1 MLLYTTGLGLC
12 LGVALMNI
20 PPALDVLMARYQV
33 NYLGI
38 SILITALLWAHAL
51 CQVPAGMV
59 ADRWGVKPTLAWG
72 LFFLALGN
80 IMPLIL
86 PGMFAATTARI
97 VCGLGT
103 GLCFIAAMKLLAMI
117 APPERAGV
125 FQAYMGGTVA
135 LGSIAAY
142 LALPCLAAWDWRWPF
157 ALPAGLSL
165 GLLILLRL
173 LPIEPV
179 SRTKESPAVLGVPA
193 VLALPQAWIL
203 GLVHALSWGSVLT
216 LGNWTPSLLT
226 EAKGALSA
234 SSLAWSGALVMLVSG
249 VGRIA
254 GAPLLARFRPSLVA
268 GLSMF
273 LLAVIYLGIC
283 YARGAWS
290 MTFLIVAGVSLASV
304 NFGSI
309 FQLAS
314 QATGV
319 GNLGVLLGFVNML
332 ANAGAIIFTLLL
344 GWFKDQTGSFSLSF
358 LFLAAACIFAGL
370 LTFYF
375 YRRRA

>member
-1 MLLYTTGLGLC
+1 MLIYTTGLGLC

-72 LFFLALGN
+72 LLFLALGN
-80 IMPLIL
+80 IMPLCL
-86 PGMFAATTARI
+86 PGMFMATTARI
-97 VCGLGT
+97 ICGLGT
-103 GLCFIAAMKLLAMI
+103 GLSFIAAMKLLAMI

-142 LALPCLAAWDWRWPF
+142 LALPSLAALDWRWPF
-157 ALPAGLSL
+157 TLPAILSCV
-165 GLLILLRL
+165 LLFLLRT

-179 SRTKESPAVLGVPA
+179 SKSKESPALLGVPG
-193 VLALPQAWIL
+193 VMALPQAWLL

-226 EAKGALSA
+226 ETGGGLSA

-249 VGRIA
+249 VGRMA
-254 GAPLLARFRPSLVA
+254 GAPLLARFKPSLVA

-273 LLAVIYLGIC
+273 LLAVVYLGIWN
-283 YARGAWS
+283 ARGAWS
-290 MTFLIVAGVSLASV
+290 MTLLIVAGVSLASV

-314 QATGV
+314 QATGT

-332 ANAGAIIFTLLL
+332 ANVGAIIFTLFL

-358 LFLAAACIFAGL
+358 LFLAAACISAGL